1 MLRIHT
7 LTILQ
12 EEQPLKLPCS
22 FFAHY
27 RKLALVSFK
36 GVKYFHANNIISIF
50 EDNGNGTSVTE
61 MYPTGEFPDR
71 MVQKAAVW
79 VLGPLCLVEVHN
91 YVSSTAP
98 L

>member
-1 MLRIHT
+1 M
-7 LTILQ
+7 Q
-12 EEQPLKLPCS
+12 EELPWKLPCS
-22 FFAHY
+22 FFLHTIGNWLWY
-27 RKLALVSFK
+27 PIPFK
-36 GVKYFHANNIISIF
+36 HFYTNNIITIF
-50 EDNGNGTSVTE
+50 EHNGNGTSVME

>member
-1 MLRIHT
+1 M
-7 LTILQ
+7 
-12 EEQPLKLPCS
+12 
-22 FFAHY
+22 
-27 RKLALVSFK
+27 V
-36 GVKYFHANNIISIF
+36 F
-50 EDNGNGTSVTE
+50 EHNGNAASVME
-61 MYPTGEFPDR
+61 IYAMGEFPDR

>member
-1 MLRIHT
+1 METTMFLFRTLQKTGYGMLTPLNIFHT
-7 LTILQ
+7 
-12 EEQPLKLPCS
+12 
-22 FFAHY
+22 
-27 RKLALVSFK
+27 
-36 GVKYFHANNIISIF
+36 NNIIIIIF
-50 EDNGNGTSVTE
+50 EHNGNSASVME
-61 MYPTGEFPDR
+61 MHPTGEFPDR